1 MPRLT
6 VSLEE
11 EAVEGLTTLQA
22 SLAEWRKLLDEADLD
37 ADIVDPR
44 FLSDV
49 SRAIEHLGD
58 EPSSAAVVREALEFF
73 LDAIGRIRALAE
85 MERGYEELAKD
96 PEYQTESAVV
106 RRFVAEGARDW
117 VDEP

>member
-1 MPRLT
+1 M
-6 VSLEE
+6 EE
-11 EAVEGLTTLQA
+11 EAVEGLAILQA
-22 SLAEWRKLLDEADLD
+22 SLADWRKLLDEADLD

-73 LDAIGRIRALAE
+73 LDAIGRVRALAE

-96 PEYQTESAVV
+96 PEYQTESAVM
-106 RRFVAEGARDW
+106 RRFVSEGARDW
-117 VDEP
+117 ADEP